1 MAAEAVAAAAAAT
14 AVPAAAQAAI
24 PDAAAEAE
32 ATVAV
37 AAHMVMLCI
46 TSLFGREREE
56 SEKRGWGIERNR
68 VSRKVHVVLVV
79 TVVVVVVMSRVWRSM
94 RVGHTHLG
102 GSGRSGVSSLL
113 LQQHF
118 LRRLMSAYKPAK
130 PALMPA
136 RII

>member
-68 VSRKVHVVLVV
+68 VSRKVHVVA
-79 TVVVVVVMSRVWRSM
+79 VVVVVIMSRVWRSM